1 MIIFL
6 ICVLVVLIAG
16 LVWLLWPC
24 NYVERFLWAAADEDG
39 TVHLYQQE
47 PTRLAHEWCDVD
59 GWQCLCVD
67 GFWPLAGTLSWND
80 EPRLVCIRVEVL
92 SAEKTAAAKNGRD
105 GNAEGDGNA
114 DDNNG

>member
-1 MIIFL
+1 MTGMIIFL

-24 NYVERFLWAAADEDG
+24 NYVKLFLWAAADEDG
-39 TVHLYQQE
+39 TVFLYRQE
-47 PTRLAHEWCDVD
+47 PTRLAHMWD
-59 GWQCLCVD
+59 GWQYLYVD
-67 GFWPLAGTLSWND
+67 RSLPLAGTLRWED
-80 EPRLVCIRVEVL
+80 EPRLVCIRVEVY

-105 GNAEGDGNA
+105 GNA